1 MTRDDARGAEQR
13 REEPE
18 RSPRGGREDPRGAGE
33 EAERSPRGA
42 REEPERSRAA
52 PVPGCCSCS
61 KSPPPE
67 VIDSSLPRLGVGH
80 GPLSGL
86 TVPRKLIGCVEQ
98 AICAMGRRFFRTG
111 KSGPSPLDSWGPLST
126 RELAVE

>member
-1 MTRDDARGAEQR
+1 MTREEPSSAEKSQRGAREEGEKT

-18 RSPRGGREDPRGAGE
+18 RRT
-33 EAERSPRGA
+33 RGA

-126 RELAVE
+126 LELAVE